1 MTDHSDNATIA
12 TRMNS
17 RFEAVLFATWRE
29 ISQQRSRVALAA
41 VIIALTV
48 VTASQSPVFLTT
60 QNFINVASQ
69 VAVLGVLASGTTLLM
84 VSRGMDLSIGSS
96 LSLSGM
102 VLAYVMLQG
111 FPVWLAI
118 IACLAVAGTVGAING
133 TLASYSPIHPFVIT
147 LGVLTLLQGAALL
160 VSQTPLYGLPSDFV
174 DWGRSKIIGLPVAVV
189 VFILVA
195 IISHILLRGTKP
207 GRWLYAIGG
216 SEPAAHLAGIRIRSV
231 KIGIYT
237 LNGLLVGIAAILL
250 VSQIA
255 SAGATMGSGHELAA
269 IAAVTVG
276 GTTLAGGKGDI
287 VGTLLGVTLLGLISN
302 ALNLMSISPNW
313 QYVLQGLVIIT
324 AVMAQRDN
332 N

>member
-1 MTDHSDNATIA
+1 MTNYLNRAA
-12 TRMNS
+12 NS
-17 RFEAVLFATWRE
+17 TQANSKFERILFATWRE
-29 ISQQRSRVALAA
+29 IGLQRSRVALAI
-41 VIIALTV
+41 VIILLIL
-48 VTASQSPVFLTT
+48 VTASQSPVFFSV

-69 VAVLGVLASGTTLLM
+69 VAVLGVLASGMTLLM
-84 VSRGMDLSIGSS
+84 VSGGMDLSVGSN

-102 VLAYVMLQG
+102 VLASVMLLG
-111 FPVWLAI
+111 FPIWLAVI
-118 IACLAVAGTVGAING
+118 VCLAVAGTVGAING

-160 VSQTPLYGLPSDFV
+160 VSQTPLYGLPSDFIN
-174 DWGRSKIIGLPVAVV
+174 WGSSKVLGLPISVAI
-189 VFILVA
+189 FILIA
-195 IISHILLRGTKP
+195 FLSQILLRATKL

-216 SEPAAHLAGIRIRSV
+216 SEPAAHLAGIRIRFV

-237 LNGLLVGIAAILL
+237 LNGLFVGIAAILL

-255 SAGATMGSGHELAA
+255 SAGATMGSNYALTV

-287 VGTLLGVTLLGLISN
+287 VGTLLGVILLGLISN

-313 QYVLQGLVIIT
+313 QYVLQGLVIVT
-324 AVMAQRDN
+324 AVMAQREKK
-332 N
+332 